1 MTIKVYPRTN
11 ALIQPSI
18 DLTDYIVNEHK
29 DQKRTDDAFALTTFS
44 VMIPSNLFDY
54 AGVNIPPFT
63 LFSITVD
70 NVVSWY
76 FGSSEVSEYLRQ
88 QDNVTYFWH
97 DITLLEPTA
106 MLEALQVGSKTFT
119 NHKDKDYINQ
129 LCEIINQEY
138 IGITLQ
144 ANISWTNET
153 EAHSYSYDKGISAY
167 EILNDIF
174 RLHNSKIRC
183 TITNAPTYST
193 ILLYITDINLSNAL
207 EVSIT
212 DTNLTMVKISQ
223 NQDDYCKYLES
234 QVDNVVDRNTLSI
247 YDNLT
252 VRSDD
257 NTITA
262 DNSMIVLPQK
272 VESIEKFEVYLNV
285 TERLQIAISIA
296 DLEALEAVGDY
307 HDYYYWVTY
316 QQIVAQCPYIANLV
330 DTTNP
335 NAKVESRLYACAHG
349 VITGTTNQ
357 IGILT
362 IQQNDSQPTATTLWY
377 DISKMLLDVS
387 IYTALEVREQS
398 KYCYYESGD
407 NKIKGIYQYYND
419 DWIHQLIGDYTTP
432 MLDHISDNYDY
443 LNYSNVVIG
452 TDSRGNNYYSHLNY
466 SVVNNT
472 GDNPINVMFRVEAHP
487 ITSQYVK
494 DTKQDA
500 PFNQYGYNIASRS
513 YGNSANYID
522 YDIMRKNISI
532 SNKSLGTPE
541 LALQFLNVCNLTTNS
556 KFTYKGQLWYVKSLI
571 MTILRDRILY
581 DVNSAVD
588 YNKQADAIGVRTQYE
603 ATKIA
608 LDNIKERILYFEKN
622 NELVLSL
629 SKQYYLKIY
638 FGYQYES
645 PRTIWLPVSIYASGS
660 GLTLVASCVD
670 NYSAGTYY
678 EQIDNETTKF
688 VNRDAPY
695 CDENAEI
702 YQILQM
708 DLIHFVDGY
717 IDIAK
722 SRQMPYCNPSSS
734 DYTIDLAITTNEKI
748 YKDEHEALSFTV
760 YLPNGDAL

>member
-1 MTIKVYPRTN
+1 MIIKVYPRTN
-11 ALIQPSI
+11 ALLQPNI
-18 DLTDYIVNEHK
+18 DLTDYIVNEQQ

-44 VMIPSNLFDY
+44 VMIPSTLFDY

-88 QDNVTYFWH
+88 QDNTTYFWH

-119 NHKDKDYINQ
+119 NHKDKDYISQ

-138 IGITLQ
+138 TGVRIE

-153 EAHSYSYDKGISAY
+153 EAHSYSYDKGVSAY
-167 EILNDIF
+167 KILNDIF
-174 RLHNSKIRC
+174 LMHNSKIRC
-183 TITNAPTYST
+183 IIANAPTYST
-193 ILLYITDINLSNAL
+193 ILLYITDINLSNATS
-207 EVSIT
+207 VSIT

-234 QVDNVVDRNTLSI
+234 QVDNVVDRNTISI

-252 VRSDD
+252 VRSED

-262 DNSMIVLPQK
+262 DNSNLILPQK
-272 VESIEKFEVYLNV
+272 VESIEKLEIYMATDERFYIRVKQEDYNALIQIGTSNLTWRQVDSVIGYWADDLITQAQAINPEFDPSDYTYYV
-285 TERLQIAISIA
+285 T
-296 DLEALEAVGDY
+296 
-307 HDYYYWVTY
+307 
-316 QQIVAQCPYIANLV
+316 N
-330 DTTNP
+330 N
-335 NAKVESRLYACAHG
+335 NM
-349 VITGTTNQ
+349 VITALIRQSIYRDITNKLLDVAIYQSLTPQEQTSYCYFESGTNQ
-357 IGILT
+357 I
-362 IQQNDSQPTATTLWY
+362 
-377 DISKMLLDVS
+377 
-387 IYTALEVREQS
+387 
-398 KYCYYESGD
+398 
-407 NKIKGIYQYYND
+407 KGLYIYYND
-419 DWIHQLIGDYTTP
+419 DWIHQIIQDTSEPMIKNCLEDKQFKIFATEPSAATQSCYIEYELTP
-432 MLDHISDNYDY
+432 TNSSVTPLDC
-443 LNYSNVVIG
+443 
-452 TDSRGNNYYSHLNY
+452 
-466 SVVNNT
+466 
-472 GDNPINVMFRVEAHP
+472 MFRVKAHP
-487 ITSQYVK
+487 ITNQYVK
-494 DTKQDA
+494 DTKQDS
-500 PFNQYGYNIASRS
+500 PINQYGYNVTSRS

-541 LALQFLNVCNLTTNS
+541 LALQFFNVCNLTTNS
-556 KFTYKGQLWYVKSLI
+556 KFTYKGQLWYVKSVI

-603 ATKIA
+603 ATRIA
-608 LDNIKERILYFEKN
+608 LDNIKERILYFEN
-622 NELVLSL
+622 ASQLTLNL

-638 FGYQYES
+638 FGYELEA
-645 PRTIWLPVSIYASGS
+645 PRTIWLPVSVYASSS

-678 EQIDNETTKF
+678 EQIGTETTKF
-688 VNRDAPY
+688 INRDAPY

-702 YQILQM
+702 ELIIQM
-708 DLIHFVDGY
+708 DLIHFADGY

-722 SRQMPYCNPSSS
+722 SRQMPYCNPLST
-734 DYTIDLAITTNEKI
+734 DYTIDLAIETNYKI
-748 YKDEHEALSFTV
+748 HKDEHESLSFTV
-760 YLPNGDAL
+760 YLPNSSVSEN

>member
-1 MTIKVYPRTN
+1 MIIKVFPRTN
-11 ALIQPSI
+11 NVSQATI
-18 DLTDYIVNEHK
+18 DLTNYIINESS

-44 VMIPSNLFDY
+44 VMIPSNLFEY

-88 QDNVTYFWH
+88 QDNTTYYWH
-97 DITLLEPTA
+97 EITLLEPTA

-119 NHKDKDYINQ
+119 NHKDKDYINY
-129 LCEIINQEY
+129 LCEIVNQEY
-138 IGITLQ
+138 TGVRLE
-144 ANISWTNET
+144 ANISWINET
-153 EAHSYSYDKGISAY
+153 ESHSYSWDKGATVFT
-167 EILNDIF
+167 ILNDIF
-174 RLHNSKIRC
+174 RMHNSKIRC
-183 TITNAPTYST
+183 VIPNAPTYTT
-193 ILLYITDINLSNAL
+193 IVLYITDVDLSNAT

-234 QVDNVVDRNTLSI
+234 QVDNVVDRNTTSI

-252 VRSDD
+252 VRSED

-262 DNSMIVLPQK
+262 DNSIIELPQK
-272 VESIEKFEVYLNV
+272 VESIEKLEVLIETNEEV
-285 TERLQIAISIA
+285 RLRITESDYQTILSSFGSSNLTWEQIHSVI
-296 DLEALEAVGDY
+296 
-307 HDYYYWVTY
+307 YYWVDELLE
-316 QQIVAQCPYIANLV
+316 QAEEINPFF
-330 DTTNP
+330 NP
-335 NAKVESRLYACAHG
+335 NEFTYSL
-349 VITGTTNQ
+349 
-357 IGILT
+357 
-362 IQQNDSQPTATTLWY
+362 TTLGWQKLCGKANVIKTEY
-377 DISKMLLDVS
+377 RDITNKLLDVS
-387 IYTALEVREQS
+387 IYQELTPQQQCS
-398 KYCYYESGD
+398 FCYYESGD

-419 DWIHQLIGDYTTP
+419 DWIHQLIGDTAKP
-432 MLDHISDNYDY
+432 MLKNCFESRSFDLQSSQVVDVGSIDKCYLDY
-443 LNYSNVVIG
+443 EIMP
-452 TDSRGNNYYSHLNY
+452 TDTTGNPL
-466 SVVNNT
+466 
-472 GDNPINVMFRVEAHP
+472 NVMFRVEAHP

-494 DTKQDA
+494 DTKKDT
-500 PFNQYGYNIASRS
+500 PINQYGYNITSRS

-541 LALQFLNVCNLTTNS
+541 LALQFFNVCNLSTNS
-556 KFTYKGQLWYVKSLI
+556 KFTYKGQLWYVKSVI
-571 MTILRDRILY
+571 MTILRDRIIY

-608 LDNIKERILYFEKN
+608 LNNIKERILYFEN
-622 NELVLSL
+622 ASQLTLNL

-645 PRTIWLPVSIYASGS
+645 PRTIWLPVSIYASSS

-670 NYSAGTYY
+670 NYSCGTYY

-688 VNRDAPY
+688 VNRDALY

-702 YQILQM
+702 ERIIQM
-708 DLIHFVDGY
+708 DLIHFADGY

-722 SRQMPYCNPSSS
+722 SRQMPYCNPSSN
-734 DYTIDLAITTNEKI
+734 DYTIDLTITTNEKI
-748 YKDEHEALSFTV
+748 YKDEHESLSFTL
-760 YLPNGDAL
+760 YLPNSSVSNN